1 MEQSILNIISKGD
14 PLSIVAL
21 FACIAIY
28 VVIRYQ
34 RKNTAESRDAEIA
47 TLTTKI
53 KNFGSELEK
62 TKSTVD
68 NLQTIVNE
76 LETEKKLLQKDVNYL
91 ITETTGIKED
101 IKEMKNTLNSMALS
115 LERIA
120 AKYDNGTA
128 PTMKKG

>member
-120 AKYDNGTA
+120 AKYDNCTA
-128 PTMKKG
+128 PTTKKG

>member
-53 KNFGSELEK
+53 KNFNSELEK

-128 PTMKKG
+128 PTTKKG